1 MEKDSTELVNNLLF
15 YSLHGLTVIPLEEN
29 TKKPKINDWPKAKT
43 FKALEALE
51 VNDNIGIKIEKPL
64 FVVDVDDRRLAPL
77 ILDEVGPTWTVKS
90 RRGIHVY
97 LKAGEYYPKT
107 SKKSS
112 LIQLL
117 SEGCQ
122 VVAPPSIVEGHKY
135 EFTVN
140 PVKTPIAEL
149 DDRKVRMLESII
161 ETLAKY
167 ENLILEFSKIWTEGH
182 RHLVS
187 LWLMGYLRKANV
199 SISEASVIIK
209 SICLIAKDPEIA
221 DRLRCLEDSY
231 RKPVSEIAGIS
242 RLKEELAAIVGH
254 EEATNL
260 LSLLPSPPKEDGK
273 EKEHVEYLIGG
284 ELIGGK
290 YLAELVE
297 DEGVVKLLVYDFETS
312 SFSVQDSFELDGVTY
327 RPYENI
333 PFKLPSI
340 SQNIEEDPT
349 LWYDTLTFIREYY
362 DNPRSE
368 DIYHVLVS
376 AVAWSYFYRDIKVS
390 TPFIL
395 FLGPWRSGKTRAL
408 EVMASICYKAMSLVD
423 PSEASIFRLV
433 EELEPTLIIDESQII
448 DRNVRAIMAAAY
460 RFGMK
465 VPRVVDPEAEGL
477 EAIRW
482 YNVFSFIIYASR
494 EEPPNDIFSR
504 SVIVH
509 CEKNVRPT
517 RKIIDEE
524 KARLLRTRWLAQKLK
539 LYNKVKVSF
548 EEFKSEDGRLQE
560 LISPL
565 LVMATIF
572 GNEEAVKAV
581 ERYGRQFEKE
591 INAMESYSDDAVI
604 LEAFLELTRSSPNDT
619 PEWILVKD
627 LVDKLNRDLEKPT
640 YTSEYIG
647 KRLTALGF
655 QKKRVH
661 GGKRAYLVDLELLK
675 RLCDRYGIPFYED
688 LNRVDA

>member
-1 MEKDSTELVNNLLF
+1 
-15 YSLHGLTVIPLEEN
+15 VID
-29 TKKPKINDWPKAKT
+29 I
-43 FKALEALE
+43 
-51 VNDNIGIKIEKPL
+51 
-64 FVVDVDDRRLAPL
+64 DDRRLAPL
-77 ILDEVGPTWTVKS
+77 ILDEVQSTWIVKS

-97 LKAGEYYPKT
+97 LKAKEYYPKT
-107 SKKSS
+107 LKKSS

-135 EFTVN
+135 EFTMN
-140 PVKTPIAEL
+140 PVKTSIAIL
-149 DDRKVRMLESII
+149 DDYKVRMLESII

-209 SICLIAKDPEIA
+209 SICLIAEDPEIA

-231 RKPVSEIAGIS
+231 RKPLNQIAGLS

-254 EEATNL
+254 EEAARL
-260 LSLLPSPPKEDGK
+260 LSLLPSPPREEEGK
-273 EKEHVEYLIGG
+273 QKEHVKYVVGG

-297 DEGVVKLLVYDFETS
+297 DDGAVKLLVYDFENS
-312 SFSVQDSFELDGVTY
+312 SFSIHDSFEFDGVTY

-333 PFKLPSI
+333 PFKLPSTP
-340 SQNIEEDPT
+340 QNIEEDPT
-349 LWYDTLTFIREYY
+349 LWYDTLAFIKEYY

-368 DIYHVLVS
+368 DVYHVLVS
-376 AVAWSYFYRDIKVS
+376 AVAWSYFYRDMKAS
-390 TPFIL
+390 TPFML
-395 FLGPWRSGKTRAL
+395 FLGPWRSGKTRGL

-433 EELEPTLIIDESQII
+433 EELEPTLIIDEAQII

-465 VPRVVDPEAEGL
+465 VPRVIDPEAEGL

-482 YNVFSFIIYASR
+482 YNVFSFLIYASR

-504 SVIVH
+504 SIIVH

-524 KARLLRTRWLAQKLK
+524 AAKHLRTRWLTQKLR

-565 LVMATIF
+565 LVMATTF
-572 GNEEAVKAV
+572 GNDEAVKAV
-581 ERYGRQFEKE
+581 ERYGRQIERE
-591 INAMESYSDDAVI
+591 INSMETTSEDALIV
-604 LEAFLELTRSSPNDT
+604 EAFLDLVKSSPNDT
-619 PEWILVKD
+619 PEYILIKD
-627 LVDKLNRDLEKPT
+627 LVDKLNEGQEKLVFS
-640 YTSEYIG
+640 SEYVG
-647 KRLTALGF
+647 RRLTALGF

-661 GGKRAYLVDLELLK
+661 GGRRAYLVDLDLLR
-675 RLCDRYGIPFYED
+675 RLCDRYNIPFYDD